1 MTGSEATAALDTGEI
16 LEVRGAV
23 KRFGATTALA
33 GCDFALRAG
42 EIHALLGEN
51 GAGKSTLIK
60 ALAGVYSLDDGR
72 VSYLG
77 GVVPPG
83 QPLPAAFIHQDL
95 GLVES
100 MTVSENIALVA
111 GYARPRALISWDKTR
126 ADAVRILESIG
137 SDIDA
142 DSTVAELPL
151 AERAI
156 VAIARA
162 LARRA
167 RIVVLDEPTAS
178 LPASDVQRLFSVLRQ
193 LRDQGVGMIYVTHR
207 LPEVFEI
214 ADRVT
219 VFRDGRVVHFGD
231 ISEVTPSQLMS
242 SITGEEPADLLPVNR
257 TRRTNSLL
265 ELEALQVG
273 GVQPVSLQ
281 VAAGEIVGL
290 VGLRGA
296 GQNEVG
302 RALFG
307 LETIGSGTLRIRES
321 AVSIS
326 CPADAMR
333 HGVAFV
339 SGRREESLAVGMSLV
354 ENLFLN
360 PSATAT
366 SRLRLVRPSDERRKA
381 VELLTRFG
389 VRPPEPG
396 RLIETLSGGN
406 QQKVV
411 LARWLHLRPSLLV
424 LEDPTAGVDV
434 GAKADIYG
442 LLEEFADEGA
452 GIVVVSS
459 DFEEI
464 ARICG
469 RALVFVGG
477 RCVQEVSAGDLGA
490 SVLSMQADIVR

>member
-1 MTGSEATAALDTGEI
+1 
-16 LEVRGAV
+16 
-23 KRFGATTALA
+23 
-33 GCDFALRAG
+33 
-42 EIHALLGEN
+42 
-51 GAGKSTLIK
+51 
-60 ALAGVYSLDDGR
+60 
-72 VSYLG
+72 
-77 GVVPPG
+77 
-83 QPLPAAFIHQDL
+83 
-95 GLVES
+95 
-100 MTVSENIALVA
+100 
-111 GYARPRALISWDKTR
+111 
-126 ADAVRILESIG
+126 VRILESIG

-257 TRRTNSLL
+257 TQRTNSLL